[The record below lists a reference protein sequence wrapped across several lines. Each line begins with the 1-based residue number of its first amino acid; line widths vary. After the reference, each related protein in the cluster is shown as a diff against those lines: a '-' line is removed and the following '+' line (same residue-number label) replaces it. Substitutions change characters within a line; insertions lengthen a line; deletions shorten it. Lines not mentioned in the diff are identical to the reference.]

1 MIIFFKCHG
10 IPGVNDA
17 AVRRVI
23 QRLKNEDGTGQS
35 APTFAKRFQHLENV
49 LLCHEEHFEPASL
62 YGFLDEK
69 SPNMERLFRE
79 TLVAEHSGKES
90 ISGCL
95 YADEAVPGNIIAPD
109 NRRPSWCF
117 YFAWDC

>member
-1 MIIFFKCHG
+1 MQICCIQNHSLGFNVGAMPKRKVDDYFFKCYG

-35 APTFAKRFQHLENV
+35 APTFAKRFQHLENA

-90 ISGCL
+90 ISDV
-95 YADEAVPGNIIAPD
+95 YT
-109 NRRPSWCF
+109 
-117 YFAWDC
+117 